1 VFVAELAFSGA
12 EAKLAVEADEPK
24 LAACIQAIKVLRPP
38 GEAAHER
45 CGVAFGAGGPVSVPA
60 IAITADEVTFGGKV
74 VDQVANVTGDDRF
87 DQSMPLTEALNSWA
101 KVRTAKVAITG
112 VGMIEPI
119 DATPMKVVNHVMHS
133 SYAAQL
139 ELVLAR
145 QRGATWQPLRE
156 VVTPVPPIARGTGG
170 SWNDASH
177 GVKGD
182 DDGER
187 VELSLYVTPEQIWV
201 GVSRIN
207 EFQEVVGRDWA
218 TLAAAL
224 RERKAS
230 AFFADRTDVELAGDD
245 TVTYGD
251 LLHALDIAAQA
262 GFVDWRVVVP
272 GALTA
277 KPEL

>member
-1 VFVAELAFSGA
+1 MRAFVRTGPRCGASCDASDAA
-12 EAKLAVEADEPK
+12 EAPADVSRYLVEVAAFRDETMKLASRRSSRLTTPAVWVVPAEPF
-24 LAACIQAIKVLRPP
+24 LRPA
-38 GEAAHER
+38 GG
-45 CGVAFGAGGPVSVPA
+45 CVAFGAGGPVSVPA

-101 KVRTAKVAITG
+101 KVRTAKVAING
-112 VGMIEPI
+112 RRDDRADRCNA
-119 DATPMKVVNHVMHS
+119 DAGRQPRDAEQLRRTARARARTP
-133 SYAAQL
+133 
-139 ELVLAR
+139 AR
-145 QRGATWQPLRE
+145 CDVAPLRE

-187 VELSLYVTPEQIWV
+187 VELSLYVTPEQIGV

-207 EFQEVVGRDWA
+207 EFQEIVGRDWA

-230 AFFADRTDVELAGDD
+230 AFFRRSHRRRAR
-245 TVTYGD
+245 
-251 LLHALDIAAQA
+251 
-262 GFVDWRVVVP
+262 RR
-272 GALTA
+272 
-277 KPEL
+277 